1 MLIEENRWRAQRYGH
16 GRGPGRLSA
25 GPPIVPCADLI
36 DELID
41 LIREDA
47 EAMGCLECRAP
58 KSRTI
63 VEHGTSADRQR
74 AAYARAV
81 DGGADHEAALAA
93 VVDQLMAETV
103 RGI

>member
-1 MLIEENRWRAQRYGH
+1 MLIAENRWRAQRYGMDEGLVDF
-16 GRGPGRLSA
+16 GRGA
-25 GPPIVPCADLI
+25 VVPFAELTE
-36 DELID
+36 ELIE

-47 EAMGCLECRAP
+47 EAMGCLDAVRHA
-58 KSRTI
+58 RTI